1 MLIRVHLWLKPET
14 VLPHTV
20 LRDSVVNPSSGGL
33 GLIFHGGTESC
44 RAMILKEADDR
55 SVEIQKLR
63 EWSQDARIP
72 EDVREKLE
80 MDLRIRLAGA
90 KGEDRSAYE
99 LEFHYG
105 NRPDWVII
113 HDLRLAVNGRT
124 TQIDHL
130 LINPALECYV
140 IETKHYA
147 DGFAINERGE
157 FTIFHQGRPRGI
169 DSPHEQNKKHIAVL
183 QEAFDSGLV
192 PLPKKLG
199 VTIRPKLINLILAS
213 PKARISLPKGS
224 EEDWS
229 HVVKADS
236 LKSWIV
242 NRVND
247 MHLGQLFVGGMKMVS
262 EETLMEVGHSI
273 VALHQPAEV
282 NPYKIVERY
291 GLSRYLN
298 QVPAPTPVPAKAAPV
313 APSKSMEAVEE
324 GAPCCQGCGVGV
336 EFKVVAFC
344 RLPQNV
350 GKFGGKILCRACQVA
365 PTPTAPVQAKPAAK
379 SSGPVCGDCGVP
391 VDDKVAFFCR
401 LPKNKEKFGGRVLCR
416 ECQAK

>member
-1 MLIRVHLWLKPET
+1 M
-14 VLPHTV
+14 
-20 LRDSVVNPSSGGL
+20 VNPAPGL
-33 GLIFHGGTESC
+33 GLIFSGGTESC

-72 EDVREKLE
+72 EEVREKLE
-80 MDLRIRLAGA
+80 LDLRIRLAGA
-90 KGEDRSAYE
+90 KGEGRSAYE
-99 LEFHYG
+99 IEFHYG

-113 HDLRLAVNGRT
+113 HDLRLEVNGRT
-124 TQIDHL
+124 AQIDHL

-199 VTIRPKLINLILAS
+199 LTIRPKLINLILAS
-213 PKARISLPKGS
+213 PKARISLPKGA
-224 EEDWS
+224 EADWA
-229 HVVKADS
+229 HVVKADA

-242 NRVND
+242 NRVKD
-247 MHLGQLFVGGMKMVS
+247 MHVGQLFVGGMKMVT
-262 EETLMEVGHSI
+262 EETLVEVGRAL
-273 VALHQPAEV
+273 VALHQPTEV

-298 QVPAPTPVPAKAAPV
+298 QMPAATPVPVRTVTPPV
-313 APSKSMEAVEE
+313 APAKPPEVVEE
-324 GAPCCQGCGVGV
+324 GAPCCQGCGATV
-336 EFKVVAFC
+336 EPKVVSFC

-350 GKFGGKILCRACQVA
+350 GKFGGKILCRECQVA
-365 PTPTAPVQAKPAAK
+365 PKPTATPKPAAK
-379 SSGPVCGDCGVP
+379 SSGPACGDCGVT

-416 ECQAK
+416 DCQPK